1 MNLRVLGLIFLG
13 LILIGCRL
21 EPKTPVVKPSKF
33 DQEAYAAQIKM
44 ERDSIQNLKKNSGL
58 IKKQTSDSSK
68 MVVQNQPKFKITTD
82 TIQVK
87 IQNGKA
93 KIDTAKTA
101 GQRFV
106 FVLNSDTANKLLLK
120 ISTTDTL
127 ANLRINQ
134 IIDSKTNSDGPFGR
148 ELEYV
153 IKEKGIQKIIVS
165 ESQMAGQTWAGKF
178 SFEVKLK
185 W

>member
-1 MNLRVLGLIFLG
+1 M
-13 LILIGCRL
+13 GCHL

-33 DQEAYAAQIKM
+33 DQEAYAKQIKF

-58 IKKQTSDSSK
+58 SQKPIVDSTKNLVKNKS
-68 MVVQNQPKFKITTD
+68 QIKITTD

-93 KIDTAKTA
+93 KIDTVKTA

-134 IIDSKTNSDGPFGR
+134 IIDSKNNSDGPFGR
-148 ELEYV
+148 ELEYI
-153 IKEKGIQKIIVS
+153 IKEKGIQKVIVS
-165 ESQMAGQTWAGKF
+165 ESQMAGQPWAGAF

>member
-1 MNLRVLGLIFLG
+1 MSCN
-13 LILIGCRL
+13 L
-21 EPKTPVVKPSKF
+21 EPKTPVVKPSEF
-33 DQEAYAAQIKM
+33 DQKAYAVQIKI
-44 ERDSIQNLKKNSGL
+44 ERDSIKNLYKDSKSVKKSV
-58 IKKQTSDSSK
+58 SDSTK
-68 MVVQNQPKFKITTD
+68 TIVQNQPKFKITTD

-106 FVLNSDTANKLLLK
+106 FVLNSDTANKLSLK
-120 ISTTDTL
+120 ITPKDTV

-134 IIDSKTNSDGPFGR
+134 IIDSKNNSDGPFGR
-148 ELEYV
+148 ELEYA
-153 IKEKGIQKIIVS
+153 IKEKGIHKIIIS
-165 ESQMAGQTWAGKF
+165 ESQMAGKPWAGAF
-178 SFEVKLK
+178 TFEVKLK